1 MLQSNMPSN
10 HPRRQGLEG
19 AFLMVE
25 SGEEETSMEEMA
37 DRGFGDFMG
46 RVAVITGAGSGIGR
60 ALAIA
65 AAAKGMR
72 LALLDVDMK
81 GLEETRG
88 LLAGHGDTPL
98 VRRCDVSKA
107 DDVQEAADE
116 IFAAMGNVHLL
127 FNNAGVA
134 VSGYSWLATADDWQ
148 WSLGVNL
155 MGVANGIR
163 SFVPRMIGNG
173 EEGRVVNTA
182 SVAGFLSVPG
192 SSVYCASKH
201 AVVTLSECLRHEL
214 AIEGAKIGVS
224 VLCPAFA
231 PTGIADAERNRPA
244 GLGARNPSAGM
255 FDARLR
261 KAVESG
267 RLTADDIARITF
279 EAIEADRFYILTHPR
294 IKAAIATRMED
305 ILEERAPTDTVPR

>member
-1 MLQSNMPSN
+1 
-10 HPRRQGLEG
+10 
-19 AFLMVE
+19 
-25 SGEEETSMEEMA
+25 
-37 DRGFGDFMG
+37 
-46 RVAVITGAGSGIGR
+46 
-60 ALAIA
+60 
-65 AAAKGMR
+65 
-72 LALLDVDMK
+72 
-81 GLEETRG
+81 
-88 LLAGHGDTPL
+88 
-98 VRRCDVSKA
+98 A
-107 DDVQEAADE
+107 DDVQAAADAV
-116 IFAAMGNVHLL
+116 FAEFGNVHLL

-134 VSGYSWLATADDWQ
+134 VGGYSWLATADDWQ

-163 SFVPRMIGNG
+163 SFVPRMIEKG

-192 SSVYCASKH
+192 SSVYCATKH
-201 AVVTLSECLRHEL
+201 AVVTLSECMCHEL
-214 AIEGAKIGVS
+214 QMEGAKIGVS
-224 VLCPAFA
+224 VLCPAFV

-244 GLGARNPSAGM
+244 ELGARNPSTDI

-279 EAIEADRFYILTHPR
+279 EGIEADRFYILTHPR

-305 ILEERAPTDTVPR
+305 ILEERTPTDTVPR

>member
-1 MLQSNMPSN
+1 M
-10 HPRRQGLEG
+10 
-19 AFLMVE
+19 
-25 SGEEETSMEEMA
+25 MEEMTG
-37 DRGFGDFMG
+37 RGFRDFDG

-60 ALAIA
+60 ALALA

-72 LALLDVDMK
+72 LALLDVDMN

-88 LLAGHGDTPL
+88 LLTGQPL
-98 VRRCDVSKA
+98 IRRCDVSKA
-107 DDVQEAADE
+107 EDVQAAADA
-116 IFAAMGNVHLL
+116 IFSQLGNVHLL
-127 FNNAGVA
+127 FNNAGIA
-134 VSGYSWLATADDWQ
+134 VGGYSWLTTVDDWQ

-163 SFVPRMIGNG
+163 SFVPRMIENG

-192 SSVYCASKH
+192 SSVYCATKH
-201 AVVTLSECLRHEL
+201 AVVTLSECMRHEL
-214 AIEGAKIGVS
+214 AIEGARIGVS

-244 GLGARNPSAGM
+244 ELGARNPSAGL

-279 EAIEADRFYILTHPR
+279 DGIEADRFYILTHPK

-305 ILEERAPTDTVPR
+305 ILEERTPTDTVPR

>member
-1 MLQSNMPSN
+1 M
-10 HPRRQGLEG
+10 EG
-19 AFLMVE
+19 ALLMAE
-25 SGEEETSMEEMA
+25 NGGEETTMEES
-37 DRGFGDFMG
+37 RGFRDFAG

-60 ALAIA
+60 ALALT

-72 LALLDVDMK
+72 LALLDVDMD

-88 LLAGHGDTPL
+88 LLAGHGGEPL
-98 VRRCDVSKA
+98 IRRCDVSKA
-107 DDVQEAADE
+107 EDVQAAADA
-116 IFAAMGNVHLL
+116 IFAEAGNVHLL

-134 VSGYSWLATADDWQ
+134 VGGYSWLTTVDDWQ

-155 MGVANGIR
+155 MGVANGLR
-163 SFVPRMIGNG
+163 SFVPRMIEKG
-173 EEGRVVNTA
+173 EEGRVINTA

-192 SSVYCASKH
+192 SSVYCATKH
-201 AVVTLSECLRHEL
+201 AVVTLSECMRHEL
-214 AIEGAKIGVS
+214 AIEGARIGVS

-244 GLGARNPSAGM
+244 ELAAKNPSAGL

-267 RLTADDIARITF
+267 RLTADDIARIAF
-279 EAIEADRFYILTHPR
+279 EGIEADRFYILTHPR
-294 IKAAIATRMED
+294 IKPAIATRMED
-305 ILEERAPTDTVPR
+305 ILEERTPTDTVPR

>member
-1 MLQSNMPSN
+1 MDEIMSRPFT
-10 HPRRQGLEG
+10 R
-19 AFLMVE
+19 F
-25 SGEEETSMEEMA
+25 
-37 DRGFGDFMG
+37 DG
-46 RVAVITGAGSGIGR
+46 RVAVITGGGSGIGR
-60 ALAIA
+60 ALALA

-72 LALLDVDMK
+72 LALLDVDMA
-81 GLEETRG
+81 GLEQTRD
-88 LLAGHGDTPL
+88 LLKGEGGKVL
-98 VRRCDVSKA
+98 IRRCDVSSA
-107 DDVQEAADE
+107 DDVQAAADA
-116 IFAAMGNVHLL
+116 IFAEFGNVHLL

-163 SFVPRMIGNG
+163 SFVPRMIGAG
-173 EEGRVVNTA
+173 EEGRIVNTA

-192 SSVYCASKH
+192 SSVYCATKH
-201 AVVTLSECLRHEL
+201 AVVTLSECLHHEL
-214 AIEGAKIGVS
+214 AIEGTRIGVS

-244 GLGARNPSAGM
+244 ALGARNPSAGQ

-267 RLTADDIARITF
+267 RLTADDIARVTF
-279 EAIEADRFYILTHPR
+279 EGIEADRFYLLTHPR
-294 IKAAIATRMED
+294 IKTAIATRMED
-305 ILEERAPTDTVPR
+305 ILDERTPTDTVPR

>member
-1 MLQSNMPSN
+1 M
-10 HPRRQGLEG
+10 
-19 AFLMVE
+19 
-25 SGEEETSMEEMA
+25 EETA
-37 DRGFGDFMG
+37 GKRFGDFAG

-60 ALAIA
+60 ALALA
-65 AAAKGMR
+65 AASRGMR

-88 LLAGHGDTPL
+88 LLAGGGGEPL
-98 VRRCDVSKA
+98 VRRCDVSKPE
-107 DDVQEAADE
+107 DVQAAADAV
-116 IFAAMGNVHLL
+116 FAEFGNVHLL

-134 VSGYSWLATADDWQ
+134 VSGYSWLATVDDWQ

-163 SFVPRMIGNG
+163 SFVPRMIAAG

-182 SVAGFLSVPG
+182 SVAGLLSVPG
-192 SSVYCASKH
+192 SSVYCATKH
-201 AVVTLSECLRHEL
+201 AVVTLSECLSHEL
-214 AIEGAKIGVS
+214 AMEGARIGVS

-231 PTGIADAERNRPA
+231 PTGIANAERNRPA
-244 GLGARNPSAGM
+244 GLAAKNPSAEI

-279 EAIEADRFYILTHPR
+279 EAIEQDRFYILTHPK
-294 IKAAIATRMED
+294 IKTAIATRMED
-305 ILEERAPTDTVPR
+305 ILEERTPTDTVPR

>member
-1 MLQSNMPSN
+1 M
-10 HPRRQGLEG
+10 
-19 AFLMVE
+19 
-25 SGEEETSMEEMA
+25 MEEMTG
-37 DRGFGDFMG
+37 RGFGDFDG

-60 ALAIA
+60 ALALA

-72 LALLDVDMK
+72 LALLDVDMN
-81 GLEETRG
+81 GLEETSG
-88 LLAGHGDTPL
+88 LLAGQPL
-98 VRRCDVSKA
+98 IRRCDVSKA
-107 DDVQEAADE
+107 EDVQAAADA
-116 IFAAMGNVHLL
+116 IFSQLGNVHLL
-127 FNNAGVA
+127 FNNAGIA
-134 VSGYSWLATADDWQ
+134 VGGYSWLTTVDDWQ

-163 SFVPRMIGNG
+163 SFVPRMIENG

-192 SSVYCASKH
+192 SSVYCATKH
-201 AVVTLSECLRHEL
+201 AVVTLSECMRHEL
-214 AIEGAKIGVS
+214 AIEGARIGVS

-244 GLGARNPSAGM
+244 ELGAKNPSAGL

-279 EAIEADRFYILTHPR
+279 DGIEADRFYILTHPK

-305 ILEERAPTDTVPR
+305 ILEERTPTDTVPR

>member
-1 MLQSNMPSN
+1 MGEWAG
-10 HPRRQGLEG
+10 RGL
-19 AFLMVE
+19 
-25 SGEEETSMEEMA
+25 
-37 DRGFGDFMG
+37 RDFAG

-65 AAAKGMR
+65 AAARGMR

-88 LLAGHGDTPL
+88 LLAGQPL
-98 VRRCDVSKA
+98 IRRCDVSKA
-107 DDVQEAADE
+107 EDVQAAADAV
-116 IFAAMGNVHLL
+116 FSGLGNVHLL

-134 VSGYSWLATADDWQ
+134 VGGYSWLTTADDWQ

-163 SFVPRMIGNG
+163 AFVPRMIAAGD
-173 EEGRVVNTA
+173 EGRVINTA

-192 SSVYCASKH
+192 SSVYCATKH
-201 AVVTLSECLRHEL
+201 AVVTLSECMRHEL
-214 AIEGAKIGVS
+214 AIEDARIGVS

-244 GLGARNPSAGM
+244 ELAAKNPSAGM

-267 RLTADDIARITF
+267 RLTADDIARIAF
-279 EAIEADRFYILTHPR
+279 EGIEADRFYILTHPK

-305 ILEERAPTDTVPR
+305 ILEERTPTDTVPR

>member
-1 MLQSNMPSN
+1 LLTTEN
-10 HPRRQGLEG
+10 G
-19 AFLMVE
+19 
-25 SGEEETSMEEMA
+25 GEETTMEES
-37 DRGFGDFMG
+37 RGFRDFDG

-60 ALAIA
+60 ALALA
-65 AAAKGMR
+65 AAGKGMR
-72 LALLDVDMK
+72 LALLDVDMN
-81 GLEETRG
+81 GLEETRS
-88 LLAGHGDTPL
+88 LLAGQPFI
-98 VRRCDVSKA
+98 RRCDVSKA
-107 DDVQEAADE
+107 EDVQAAADAV
-116 IFAAMGNVHLL
+116 FAEMGNVHLL

-134 VSGYSWLATADDWQ
+134 VGGYSWLTTVDDWQ

-163 SFVPRMIGNG
+163 SFVPRMIEKG

-192 SSVYCASKH
+192 SSVYCATKH
-201 AVVTLSECLRHEL
+201 AVVTLSECLHHEL
-214 AIEGAKIGVS
+214 AIEGARIGVS

-244 GLGARNPSAGM
+244 ELAAKNPSAGL

-267 RLTADDIARITF
+267 RLTADDIARIAF
-279 EAIEADRFYILTHPR
+279 EGIEADRFYILTHPR
-294 IKAAIATRMED
+294 IKPAIATRMED
-305 ILEERAPTDTVPR
+305 ILEERTPTDTVPR

>member
-1 MLQSNMPSN
+1 
-10 HPRRQGLEG
+10 
-19 AFLMVE
+19 
-25 SGEEETSMEEMA
+25 MEEKA
-37 DRGFGDFMG
+37 GHGFRGFVG

-60 ALAIA
+60 ALALA
-65 AAAKGMR
+65 AADRGMR

-81 GLEETRG
+81 GLEETRA
-88 LLAGHGDTPL
+88 LLAGRGGTPL
-98 VRRCDVSKA
+98 IRRCDVSKA
-107 DDVQEAADE
+107 DDVQAAADA
-116 IFAAMGNVHLL
+116 IFAEFGNVHLL

-134 VSGYSWLATADDWQ
+134 VSGYSWLTTVDDWQ

-163 SFVPRMIGNG
+163 SFVPGMIAAG

-192 SSVYCASKH
+192 SSIYCATKH

-214 AIEGAKIGVS
+214 VIDGARIGVS

-244 GLGARNPSAGM
+244 SLGAKNPSAGV

-279 EAIEADRFYILTHPR
+279 EGIEADRFYIFTHSK
-294 IKAAIATRMED
+294 IKGAIATRVAD
-305 ILEERAPTDTVPR
+305 IMEERTPTDTVPR

>member
-1 MLQSNMPSN
+1 M
-10 HPRRQGLEG
+10 GEG
-19 AFLMVE
+19 FK
-25 SGEEETSMEEMA
+25 
-37 DRGFGDFMG
+37 DFAG

-60 ALAIA
+60 ALALVA
-65 AAAKGMR
+65 ASRGMR

-88 LLAGHGDTPL
+88 LLAGGGGEPL
-98 VRRCDVSKA
+98 VRRCDVSKPE
-107 DDVQEAADE
+107 DVQAAADA
-116 IFAAMGNVHLL
+116 IFAEFGNVHLL

-134 VSGYSWLATADDWQ
+134 VSGYSWLATVDDWQ

-163 SFVPRMIGNG
+163 SFVPGMIAAGA
-173 EEGRVVNTA
+173 EGRVVNTA

-192 SSVYCASKH
+192 SSVYCATKH

-214 AIEGAKIGVS
+214 ALEGARIGVC

-244 GLGARNPSAGM
+244 ELGEKNPSAEI
-255 FDARLR
+255 FDVRLR

-267 RLTADDIARITF
+267 RLTADDIARIAF
-279 EAIEADRFYILTHPR
+279 EAIEAGRFYILTHPK
-294 IKAAIATRMED
+294 IKTAIATRMED
-305 ILEERAPTDTVPR
+305 ILEERTPTDTVPR

>member
-1 MLQSNMPSN
+1 
-10 HPRRQGLEG
+10 
-19 AFLMVE
+19 
-25 SGEEETSMEEMA
+25 MEEMTG
-37 DRGFGDFMG
+37 RGFRDFDG

-60 ALAIA
+60 ALALA

-72 LALLDVDMK
+72 LALLDVDMN

-88 LLAGHGDTPL
+88 LLTGQPL
-98 VRRCDVSKA
+98 IRRCDVSKA
-107 DDVQEAADE
+107 EDLQAAADA
-116 IFAAMGNVHLL
+116 IFSELGNVHLL
-127 FNNAGVA
+127 FNNAGIA
-134 VSGYSWLATADDWQ
+134 VGGYSWLTTVDDWQ

-163 SFVPRMIGNG
+163 SFVPRMIEKG
-173 EEGRVVNTA
+173 EEGRVINTA

-192 SSVYCASKH
+192 SSVYCATKH
-201 AVVTLSECLRHEL
+201 AVVTLSECMRHEL
-214 AIEGAKIGVS
+214 AIEGARIGVS

-244 GLGARNPSAGM
+244 ELGARNPSAGL

-279 EAIEADRFYILTHPR
+279 DGIETDRFYILTHPK
-294 IKAAIATRMED
+294 IKAAIAARMED
-305 ILEERAPTDTVPR
+305 ILEERTPTDTVPR

>member
-1 MLQSNMPSN
+1 MLQSSMPFN
-10 HPRRQGLEG
+10 YPFRQGLEG
-19 AFLMVE
+19 ALLMTE
-25 SGEEETSMEEMA
+25 SGEEETTMEEMTG
-37 DRGFGDFMG
+37 RGFKDFGG

-60 ALAIA
+60 ALALT

-72 LALLDVDMK
+72 LALLDVDMN

-88 LLAGHGDTPL
+88 LLAGGSAPL
-98 VRRCDVSKA
+98 IRRCDVSKA
-107 DDVQEAADE
+107 EDVQAAADA
-116 IFAAMGNVHLL
+116 IFAEMGNVHLL

-134 VSGYSWLATADDWQ
+134 VGGYSWLTTVDDWQ

-163 SFVPRMIGNG
+163 SFVPRMIEKS

-192 SSVYCASKH
+192 SSVYCATKH
-201 AVVTLSECLRHEL
+201 AVVTLSECMRHEL
-214 AIEGAKIGVS
+214 QMEGAKIGVS
-224 VLCPAFA
+224 VLCPAFV

-244 GLGARNPSAGM
+244 ELGARNPSTDI

-267 RLTADDIARITF
+267 RLTADDIARIAF
-279 EAIEADRFYILTHPR
+279 EGIEADRFYILTHPR

-305 ILEERAPTDTVPR
+305 ILEERMPTDTVPR

>member
-1 MLQSNMPSN
+1 LTAESGREETTMEEKAG
-10 HPRRQGLEG
+10 HGLEG
-19 AFLMVE
+19 FA
-25 SGEEETSMEEMA
+25 
-37 DRGFGDFMG
+37 G

-60 ALAIA
+60 ALALA
-65 AAAKGMR
+65 AAGRGMR
-72 LALLDVDMK
+72 LALLDVDVN
-81 GLEETRG
+81 GLEETRA
-88 LLAGHGDTPL
+88 LLAGRGDPPL
-98 VRRCDVSKA
+98 IRRCDVSKA
-107 DDVQEAADE
+107 EDVQAAADA
-116 IFAAMGNVHLL
+116 IFAELGKVHLL

-134 VSGYSWLATADDWQ
+134 VSGYSWLTTVDDWQ

-163 SFVPRMIGNG
+163 SFVPRMIAAG

-192 SSVYCASKH
+192 SSIYCATKH

-214 AIEGAKIGVS
+214 ALEGVRIGVS

-244 GLGARNPSAGM
+244 GLGARNPSAGL

-279 EAIEADRFYILTHPR
+279 EGIEAGRFYILTHPK
-294 IKAAIATRMED
+294 IKGAIATRMDD

>member
-1 MLQSNMPSN
+1 
-10 HPRRQGLEG
+10 
-19 AFLMVE
+19 
-25 SGEEETSMEEMA
+25 MEE
-37 DRGFGDFMG
+37 GFRNFAG

-60 ALAIA
+60 ALALA
-65 AAAKGMR
+65 AASRGMR
-72 LALLDVDMK
+72 LGLLDVDMN

-88 LLAGHGDTPL
+88 LLAARDAQPL

-107 DDVQEAADE
+107 DDVQAAADAV
-116 IFAAMGNVHLL
+116 FAEFGNVHLL

-134 VSGYSWLATADDWQ
+134 VGGYSWLATADDWQ

-163 SFVPRMIGNG
+163 SFVPRMIAAG

-192 SSVYCASKH
+192 SSVYCATKH

-214 AIEGAKIGVS
+214 AIEGARIGVS

-244 GLGARNPSAGM
+244 GLGAKNPSAGL
-255 FDARLR
+255 FDTRLR

-279 EAIEADRFYILTHPR
+279 VGIEAGRFYILTHPK

-305 ILEERAPTDTVPR
+305 ILEERTPTDTVPR

>member
-1 MLQSNMPSN
+1 MPFIY
-10 HPRRQGLEG
+10 PFRQGLEG
-19 AFLMVE
+19 AFLMAE
-25 SGEEETSMEEMA
+25 SGEEETTMEETA
-37 DRGFGDFMG
+37 GRGFRNFAG
-46 RVAVITGAGSGIGR
+46 RIAVITGAGSGIGR
-60 ALAIA
+60 ALALA
-65 AAAKGMR
+65 AAARGMR
-72 LALLDVDMK
+72 LALLDVDVD

-88 LLAGHGDTPL
+88 LLAGDGGKPL
-98 VRRCDVSKA
+98 IRRCDVSKA
-107 DDVQEAADE
+107 EDVQAAADA
-116 IFAAMGNVHLL
+116 IFAEMGNVHLL

-134 VSGYSWLATADDWQ
+134 VGGYSWLTTVDDWQ

-163 SFVPRMIGNG
+163 SFVPRMIEKG

-192 SSVYCASKH
+192 SSVYCATKH
-201 AVVTLSECLRHEL
+201 AVVTLSECMRHEL
-214 AIEGAKIGVS
+214 QMEGAKIGVS
-224 VLCPAFA
+224 VLCPAFV

-244 GLGARNPSAGM
+244 ELGARNPSTDI

-279 EAIEADRFYILTHPR
+279 EGIEADRFYILTHPR

-305 ILEERAPTDTVPR
+305 ILEERTPTDTVPR

>member
-1 MLQSNMPSN
+1 M
-10 HPRRQGLEG
+10 GEG
-19 AFLMVE
+19 FKNFA
-25 SGEEETSMEEMA
+25 
-37 DRGFGDFMG
+37 G

-60 ALAIA
+60 ALALA
-65 AAAKGMR
+65 AASRGMR

-88 LLAGHGDTPL
+88 LLAGRGGEPL

-107 DDVQEAADE
+107 EDVEAAADA
-116 IFAAMGNVHLL
+116 IFAEFGNVHLL
-127 FNNAGVA
+127 VNNAGVA
-134 VSGYSWLATADDWQ
+134 VSGYSWLATVDDWQ

-163 SFVPRMIGNG
+163 SFVPRMIAAG

-192 SSVYCASKH
+192 SSVYCATKH

-214 AIEGAKIGVS
+214 ALEGARIGVS

-231 PTGIADAERNRPA
+231 PTGIADADRNRPA
-244 GLGARNPSAGM
+244 ALGAKNPSAEI
-255 FDARLR
+255 FDASLR

-279 EAIEADRFYILTHPR
+279 EGIEAGRFYILTHPK
-294 IKAAIATRMED
+294 IKTAIATRMKD
-305 ILEERAPTDTVPR
+305 ILEERTPTDTVPR

>member
-1 MLQSNMPSN
+1 M
-10 HPRRQGLEG
+10 GEG
-19 AFLMVE
+19 FKNFA
-25 SGEEETSMEEMA
+25 
-37 DRGFGDFMG
+37 G

-60 ALAIA
+60 ALALVA
-65 AAAKGMR
+65 AARGMR

-81 GLEETRG
+81 GLDETRG
-88 LLAGHGDTPL
+88 LLAGRGGEPL
-98 VRRCDVSKA
+98 VRRCDVSKPE
-107 DDVQEAADE
+107 DVQAAADA
-116 IFAAMGNVHLL
+116 IFAEFGNVHLL

-134 VSGYSWLATADDWQ
+134 VSGYSWLATVDDWQ

-163 SFVPRMIGNG
+163 SFVPGMIAAG

-192 SSVYCASKH
+192 SSVYCATKH

-214 AIEGAKIGVS
+214 ALEGARIGVS

-231 PTGIADAERNRPA
+231 PTGIADADRNRPA
-244 GLGARNPSAGM
+244 ALGAKNPSAGI

-267 RLTADDIARITF
+267 RLTADDIARIAF
-279 EAIEADRFYILTHPR
+279 EAIEAGRFYILTHPK
-294 IKAAIATRMED
+294 IKTAIATRMED
-305 ILEERAPTDTVPR
+305 ILEERTPTDTVPR

>member
-1 MLQSNMPSN
+1 LTAEK
-10 HPRRQGLEG
+10 G
-19 AFLMVE
+19 
-25 SGEEETSMEEMA
+25 GEETKMEES
-37 DRGFGDFMG
+37 RGFRDFGG

-60 ALAIA
+60 ALALA

-72 LALLDVDMK
+72 LALLDVDMN

-88 LLAGHGDTPL
+88 LLAGQPL
-98 VRRCDVSKA
+98 IRRCDVSKA
-107 DDVQEAADE
+107 EDVQSAADA
-116 IFAAMGNVHLL
+116 IFSELGSVHLL

-134 VSGYSWLATADDWQ
+134 VGGYSWLTTADDWQ

-163 SFVPRMIGNG
+163 SFVPRMIEKG

-192 SSVYCASKH
+192 SSVYCATKH
-201 AVVTLSECLRHEL
+201 AVVTLSECMRHEL
-214 AIEGAKIGVS
+214 AIEGARIGIS

-244 GLGARNPSAGM
+244 ELGARNPSAGM

-267 RLTADDIARITF
+267 RLTADDIARIAL
-279 EAIEADRFYILTHPR
+279 EGIEADRFYILTHPK

-305 ILEERAPTDTVPR
+305 ILEERMPTDTVPR